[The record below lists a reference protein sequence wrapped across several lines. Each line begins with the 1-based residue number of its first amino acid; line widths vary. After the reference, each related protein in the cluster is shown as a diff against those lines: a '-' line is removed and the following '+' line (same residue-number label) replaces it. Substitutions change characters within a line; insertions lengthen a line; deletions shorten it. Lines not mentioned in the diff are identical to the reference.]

1 MGSYTTAEAI
11 LDLLVTR
18 SVGVHSVTLAQVEDF
33 IAGIEGQVNGILL
46 AQGYAIVPADGS
58 TDVKTLGHQVSKKAA
73 TQVFEILK
81 QPVDRSPDWI
91 RTWNIDFGEWL
102 ESLRSGQ
109 ARLVDQAPSVGQEG
123 QVLITT
129 MRVLPEVL
137 ND

>member
-1 MGSYTTAEAI
+1 MGHYTSSAQVIQLIIDQTK
-11 LDLLVTR
+11 
-18 SVGVHSVTLAQVEDF
+18 GVHSITTAQVED
-33 IAGIEGQVNGILL
+33 IIDGLEGTVNGVLL
-46 AQGYAIVPADGS
+46 AQGYTTVPATGA
-58 TDVKTLGHQVSKKAA
+58 TDVKLLGYHISRKAA
-73 TQVFEILK
+73 TTVYELLK

-137 ND
+137 DD